1 MSASVDLQAR
11 TITASIRD
19 LAQSAA
25 AGPRG
30 MGLLGRARAEL
41 GQRVH
46 QHYREERE
54 RVAGFQAEVSVALS
68 VEVDGFQASLG
79 GRIDGVIEG
88 PGGPILEEVKSV
100 TLHGGELAHADAAL
114 FPDYCTQLKLYA
126 LALAEARPAARLT
139 GRLIL
144 YSLLDETRHEVLVD
158 LQPEETRQALVERL
172 RDLIA
177 QAEWERTRALR
188 LARIAGELVFPY
200 SEMRRHQQALID
212 TIGSGLDTSRPVLAM
227 APTGIGKTVSALLA
241 GLRFALAR
249 DAHLFFLTAKNT
261 QQDLVQST
269 FEQICIAAGLAPG
282 DLKCVTLRAK
292 ERMCP
297 PGTLLC
303 HPEVCPYLK
312 EFHARLKSSGA
323 IAQLLAAGTRIDP
336 EAVFAVGETHRLCP
350 HGVQLALAEEVNLV
364 IGDYNYVYDPGVAL
378 HRFFG
383 PEADR
388 RAAVVVDEAHNLF
401 DRARGYYSP
410 VITRAELGELAER
423 FRKGEFLSDADL
435 RREEGL
441 TQGDLPGMEFG
452 VKGPELFGNLRRLCR
467 DLDALIGRT
476 LADAEEAGTGQVED
490 CRPAEAGLQVWA
502 SMAER
507 AAELIVPYALYNRA
521 HRLVRKNDP
530 VVQLLAS
537 VTRIFDVLSLE
548 RCEFVPY
555 VAGPRAPEGEAIG
568 VLCVNP
574 AERLQRRHRQVEGTL
589 AMSATLTPLQYY
601 QDVLG
606 FPALDP
612 VAVSMPSPFPEENLC
627 VLVARDVSTTY
638 RERARYTP
646 AIARIIEQTV
656 NARQGNYAAYF
667 PSFKFLADVRRQLE
681 LPKEQVLIQHGEMS
695 GDERTLMLEQLREG
709 EGPKLLLAVMG
720 GVFAEGIDLPGEEL
734 IGAIVVSPGLPQV
747 GFERALMQ
755 QYFQEHYEQGF
766 AYAMLYPGLQ
776 RVIQAAGRVIRTP
789 EDQGVI
795 VLVGQRFAGHELL
808 ECLPEHWYRH
818 APEEMIAEDL
828 VQRLS
833 EFWGSEGR

>member
-1 MSASVDLQAR
+1 MALSVDLEAR
-11 TITASIRD
+11 TISVSIRE
-19 LAQSAA
+19 LAESAA
-25 AGPRG
+25 SGPRG

-46 QHYREERE
+46 ASYRAERGQ
-54 RVAGFQAEVSVALS
+54 VAGFKAEVPVSLA
-68 VEVDGFQASLG
+68 VELDGFEVSLG
-79 GRIDGVIEG
+79 GRIDGLIEG
-88 PGGPILEEVKSV
+88 PGGPIIEEVKSV

-114 FPDYCTQLKLYA
+114 FPDFTLQLRLYA
-126 LALAEARPAARLT
+126 LALAAARPDDRLT

-158 LQPEETRQALVERL
+158 LAPEETERELLERL

-177 QAEWERTRALR
+177 HAEWERTRARR
-188 LARIAGELVFPY
+188 LARIAGELKFPY
-200 SEMRRHQQALID
+200 DTMRPHQQELID
-212 TIGSGLDTSRPVLAM
+212 TIASGLDAARPVLAM

-241 GLRFALAR
+241 GLRFALGR

-261 QQDLVQST
+261 QQILVQST
-269 FEQICIAAGLAPG
+269 FEQICTAAGLAPG
-282 DLKCVTLRAK
+282 DLKCLTLRAK

-297 PGTLLC
+297 PETLLC

-312 EFHARLKSSGA
+312 EFLARLKSSGA
-323 IAQLLAAGTRIDP
+323 IEQLLAAGSRIDP
-336 EAVFAVGETHRLCP
+336 EAVLAVGEAHRLCP

-410 VITRAELGELAER
+410 AITRAELAELAER
-423 FRKGEFLSDADL
+423 FRKGEFLSTRD
-435 RREEGL
+435 REREEGVV
-441 TQGDLPGMEFG
+441 QDALPGMEFG
-452 VKGPELFGNLRRLCR
+452 VRGPELFGWLRGLCR
-467 DLDALIGRT
+467 DLDAMIGRT
-476 LADAEEAGTGQVED
+476 LATAEQAGTGQVED
-490 CRPAEAGLQVWA
+490 CRPVEADLEAWQGF
-502 SMAER
+502 AER

-521 HRLVRKNDP
+521 HRLVRRNDP
-530 VVQLLAS
+530 VVDLLAR
-537 VTRIFDVLSLE
+537 VTRILDVLSLE

-555 VAGPRAPEGEAIG
+555 VSGPHAPDGEAIG

-574 AERLQRRHRQVEGTL
+574 AERLERRHRQVEGTV
-589 AMSATLTPLQYY
+589 AMSATLTPLSYY

-612 VAVSMPSPFPEENLC
+612 LAASLSSPFPGENLD

-638 RERARYTP
+638 RERARHYET
-646 AIARIIEQTV
+646 IARIVERTAA
-656 NARQGNYAAYF
+656 ARPGKYAAYF
-667 PSFKFLADVRRQLE
+667 PSFKFLADVRRLLE
-681 LPKEQVLIQHGEMS
+681 LPREQVLIQHSEMS
-695 GDERTLMLEQLREG
+695 GDERELLLEQLRQSE
-709 EGPKLLLAVMG
+709 EPRLLLAVMG
-720 GVFAEGIDLPGEEL
+720 GVFAEGIDLPGEDL
-734 IGAIVVSPGLPQV
+734 IGAVVVGPGLPQV

-776 RVIQAAGRVIRTP
+776 RVIQSAGRVIRTP
-789 EDQGVI
+789 EDRGVI

-808 ECLPEHWYRH
+808 SCLPEHWYAH

-828 VQRLS
+828 EQRLAR
-833 EFWGSEGR
+833 FWRGHR